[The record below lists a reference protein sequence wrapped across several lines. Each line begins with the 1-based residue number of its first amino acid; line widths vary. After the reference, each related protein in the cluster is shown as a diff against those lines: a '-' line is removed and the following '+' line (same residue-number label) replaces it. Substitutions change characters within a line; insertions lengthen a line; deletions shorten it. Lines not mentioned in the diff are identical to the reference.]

1 MQGFHPV
8 VQLPL
13 ALLHRLLPP
22 GSAVQ
27 GGQLFVSVTSS
38 IRGGRAAHRKVIKS
52 LSMPGH
58 PVLQQSAVW
67 AGAQSAEQGLERSRR
82 GSGLCDC
89 LVAGEFLHPPQ
100 QHHHLHLCFTALVA
114 GPLAL
119 ILYGCYQMQSYYLK
133 TQRECIWLGSITK
146 SPIVSGFTSAIRGV
160 GTIRA

>member
-1 MQGFHPV
+1 
-8 VQLPL
+8 
-13 ALLHRLLPP
+13 
-22 GSAVQ
+22 
-27 GGQLFVSVTSS
+27 
-38 IRGGRAAHRKVIKS
+38 
-52 LSMPGH
+52 MPGH

-160 GTIRA
+160 GTIRAYNLEGGVSQLAASEGSHQQEDQNRQRRTGELAGYAAVLPHLLHHMPAIADSC